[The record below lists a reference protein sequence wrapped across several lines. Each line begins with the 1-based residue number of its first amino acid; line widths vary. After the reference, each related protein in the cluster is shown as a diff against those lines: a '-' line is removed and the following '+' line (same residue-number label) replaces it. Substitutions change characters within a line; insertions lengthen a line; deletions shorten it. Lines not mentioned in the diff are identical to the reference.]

1 MKIFKRKMFCEPLRE
16 NECNREL
23 IQAFRIYREDEYR
36 GMEGKVIGLEAFLKY
51 CAWEQDE
58 KGLIKVYLVKT
69 YFTNEIVAYF
79 ALRAGLISVDCDDR
93 DYQREKVAKRAG
105 TKLVP
110 DTIPGIEIS
119 HFAVNDC
126 YREKYSKAGL
136 LIKGLGKYIYPEFI
150 YPIIS
155 DIKSKLG
162 VNILYLYA
170 AGDKTLINY
179 YREVFGFLELNYD
192 SKLVPVTSYYDD
204 YCEFMYRS
212 I

>member
-1 MKIFKRKMFCEPLRE
+1 MFCEPLRA
-16 NECNREL
+16 NIFNKEL
-23 IQAFRIYREDEYR
+23 IKTFTIHREDEYR
-36 GMEGKVIGLEAFLKY
+36 NMDGKIIGLEAFLKY

-58 KGLIKVYLVKT
+58 RGLIKAYVVKT

-79 ALRAGLISVDCDDR
+79 ALRAGMISVDSNQR
-93 DYQREKVAKRAG
+93 DYRREAEAKSEG

-119 HFAVNDC
+119 HFAVNDS
-126 YREKYSKAGL
+126 YRERHSKGGS

-155 DIKSKLG
+155 NIKSKLG

-170 AGDKTLINY
+170 AGDKVLRCY
-179 YREVFGFLELNYD
+179 YRDVFGFSELEHD
-192 SKLVPVTSYYDD
+192 SEIVPVTSYYDD